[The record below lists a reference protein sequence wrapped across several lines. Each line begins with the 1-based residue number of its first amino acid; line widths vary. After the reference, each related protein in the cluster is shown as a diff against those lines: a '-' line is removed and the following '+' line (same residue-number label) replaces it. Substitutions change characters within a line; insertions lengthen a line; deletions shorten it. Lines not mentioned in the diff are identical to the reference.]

1 MPPIPP
7 QPVQLTCPV
16 CSSSIRANIY
26 TIVDVTQ
33 QPELKQALLSGQ
45 LNLAVCSN
53 CGSATML
60 GAPLLYHDAAKQL
73 CLVYFPQELKARP
86 EEQERFIGEAT
97 NLIIRSLPPDTPRGH
112 LLTPRRFMSLAS
124 LIDAVL
130 EADGIPR
137 EVLEQQR
144 KRVDLISRLASE
156 LENEDKLKALV
167 EQHKDDLDYEFFATL
182 SAFIEA
188 SSQEQ
193 RGESVQMLTRLRDT
207 LVQLTGFTG
216 EPAETE
222 DMTRAIERLET
233 AADEELEEAI
243 AELRHVIDYG
253 FFQAW
258 TNRIEALER
267 EGQREAAQRLTTR
280 RARILETVERMDKEA
295 QAMFEAGANV
305 LREVLAAPDPAAKLR
320 ALSDKIDEAFIL
332 VLSANAA
339 AAERAGQADV
349 VARLKE
355 IERLAS
361 EIIEERLTPE
371 ERFINELMTTETP
384 QQSTQLLRKNAA
396 RVTPDFVKKLNE
408 LADEH
413 EKRGN
418 KQISERLRQLAREA
432 GAMLF

>member
-156 LENEDKLKALV
+156 LENEEKLKALV

-207 LVQLTGFTG
+207 LVELTGFSG

-222 DMTRAIERLET
+222 DVTAAIERLET

-267 EGQREAAQRLTTR
+267 EGQREAAQRLTAR

-305 LREVLAAPDPAAKLR
+305 LREVLAAPDPEAQLR

-332 VLSANAA
+332 VLSANVA

-355 IERLAS
+355 IERLAT
-361 EIIEERLTPE
+361 EIIQERLTPE

-408 LADEH
+408 LASEH